1 MILSI
6 IPKNK
11 EITVIKK
18 AVALMCLTAVIIAGC
33 GKTEQGSFADR
44 SSETAFSIESD
55 TSYSSEER
63 TKVYPD
69 IYKSEIRRAFDKTA
83 SENNGAVYIEYA
95 CQDIDSNSVPEL
107 LLEYG
112 TCDED
117 IKTFIYTCDT
127 GGKLQLLGEVEKRT
141 FFAYDKDNG
150 ELVLLNNKDNKVYAG
165 RYKVKDGL
173 LNEYE
178 SSELP
183 LDEEGNYYDSLKKM
197 NVIQLASV
205 HAYNDGGTKSYII
218 DPESGLFE
226 GKDGLYL
233 DNIG

>member
-1 MILSI
+1 M
-6 IPKNK
+6 
-11 EITVIKK
+11 
-18 AVALMCLTAVIIAGC
+18 
-33 GKTEQGSFADR
+33 
-44 SSETAFSIESD
+44 
-55 TSYSSEER
+55 
-63 TKVYPD
+63 
-69 IYKSEIRRAFDKTA
+69 
-83 SENNGAVYIEYA
+83 
-95 CQDIDSNSVPEL
+95 
-107 LLEYG
+107 
-112 TCDED
+112 
-117 IKTFIYTCDT
+117 
-127 GGKLQLLGEVEKRT
+127 LGEVEKRT